1 MFFESL
7 RNYLSEGKNDG
18 FLLMNEAD
26 FPPFLSVFL
35 IILYRSAKS
44 LPLHSYEKAKSL
56 FFR

>member
-1 MFFESL
+1 
-7 RNYLSEGKNDG
+7 
-18 FLLMNEAD
+18 MNEAD